1 MEITI
6 TNIIAI
12 LMSFFY
18 AIFGYISNVNPK
30 TANPTPGTYANMQE
44 SPYHMDAS
52 GNFVANIPV

>member
-18 AIFGYISNVNPK
+18 AIFGYNSNVNLEP
-30 TANPTPGTYANMQE
+30 ANPTPDTYANM
-44 SPYHMDAS
+44 
-52 GNFVANIPV
+52 